1 MLIINMKEK
10 SLKNCPHP
18 ALSFVIIRTIKF
30 TTMQEFVLIFRT
42 RKDPH
47 ANPSPEQIQARMNWM
62 NTVTSQNKLADK
74 GNRLATGNAKTI
86 KPGNVITDGPYKDTE
101 EFISGY
107 MIVRT
112 ATLDEAI
119 ELAKTNPILKAGGNI
134 EVRSIL

>member
-1 MLIINMKEK
+1 
-10 SLKNCPHP
+10 
-18 ALSFVIIRTIKF
+18 
-30 TTMQEFVLIFRT
+30 
-42 RKDPH
+42 
-47 ANPSPEQIQARMNWM
+47 MNWM